1 MPRTADQQGGAGRSL
16 LVIGGA
22 GGVGS
27 VLIQL
32 ARQLTGLQVIATA
45 SRPETRDWCL
55 DLGAHSVID
64 HHQPLTPQLQ
74 ALGHTGVH
82 YVASLTHTAHY
93 FPQLPGLMAPQGH
106 LGVIDDFAGT
116 DIDVMQLKGKCIA
129 LHWEMMFARS
139 MFETDDMVQQHHLLA
154 EATRLVD
161 AGRLRSTEGQVL
173 GAINAANLRLAH
185 ALVESGAA
193 KGKVVLA
200 AWA

>member
-1 MPRTADQQGGAGRSL
+1 MC
-16 LVIGGA
+16 I
-22 GGVGS
+22 
-27 VLIQL
+27 
-32 ARQLTGLQVIATA
+32 
-45 SRPETRDWCL
+45 RDR
-55 DLGAHSVID
+55 
-64 HHQPLTPQLQ
+64 
-74 ALGHTGVH
+74 
-82 YVASLTHTAHY
+82 THTAHY

-154 EATRLVD
+154 EAARLVD

-185 ALVESGAA
+185 ALVESGTA
-193 KGKVVLA
+193 KGLSLIHI
-200 AWA
+200 